1 MNQAQLI
8 EQATLAA
15 IVAVQQSIEATQR
28 LLDKLN
34 AMVKE
39 LDRTDPEYIR
49 IQKQYKSVNDSMH
62 RQRLDLLE
70 LTGEIPPRKPKKLR
84 NNMRNQ
90 WASSAR

>member
-15 IVAVQQSIEATQR
+15 IVAFQQSIEAAQR
-28 LLDKLN
+28 RLDILN
-34 AMVKE
+34 AMIKE

-49 IQKQYKSVNDSMH
+49 RQKEYKSVFDSMH
-62 RQRLDLLE
+62 RQRLELLE
-70 LTGEIPPRKPKKLR
+70 LKGEIPPRKPKKLR